1 MKKDLLATNKKDVH
15 HMTLGKIANISV

>member
-15 HMTLGKIANISV
+15 HMTLEKIANISV